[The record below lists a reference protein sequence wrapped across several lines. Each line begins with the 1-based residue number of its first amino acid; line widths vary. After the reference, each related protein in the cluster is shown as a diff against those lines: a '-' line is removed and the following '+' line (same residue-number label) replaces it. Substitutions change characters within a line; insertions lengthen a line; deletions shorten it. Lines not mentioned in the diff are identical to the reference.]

1 MTGLAWFIFITFL
14 VVFIQSCIYR
24 KWGLSKVEYSRYF
37 NKKAVFEDDFVE
49 MVEIIY
55 NKKLLPLPW
64 IRIESKIDANLE
76 FQRQANLDIKHEQFH
91 KSLFSLMPYTG
102 ITRRHKVKCKR
113 RGFYTLDSAAI
124 TCGDL
129 FGLQEISKTFQIDAN
144 LVVYPKILSM
154 EDILLP
160 SHSLQG
166 DVVVRRWIVEDPFI
180 ISGVREYNYGDPLNR
195 INWKATARTGQ
206 LQVRNNDFSAHPRI
220 LIYLN
225 VDISEDMW
233 EAVTDRERIEKGISY
248 AASIANYAI
257 SKGIDVGFGSNAH
270 IKGVE
275 EQSIRIRPAG
285 GEQQLLYL
293 LEVMAKMEIERD
305 VTFYTF
311 LEQDIQGVLTGY
323 DILLITCFI
332 SDRLETQINEL
343 RKNGNAVEVMLLN
356 EEGMLE
362 EGYLWAR

>member
-1 MTGLAWFIFITFL
+1 MQKDE
-14 VVFIQSCIYR
+14 V
-24 KWGLSKVEYSRYF
+24 
-37 NKKAVFEDDFVE
+37 
-49 MVEIIY
+49 
-55 NKKLLPLPW
+55 
-64 IRIESKIDANLE
+64 
-76 FQRQANLDIKHEQFH
+76 
-91 KSLFSLMPYTG
+91 
-102 ITRRHKVKCKR
+102 
-113 RGFYTLDSAAI
+113 YTLDSAAI

-248 AASIANYAI
+248 AASTGMQYLKVLMWIW
-257 SKGIDVGFGSNAH
+257 SNAH
-270 IKGVE
+270 IKGRRTINPYKTWE
-275 EQSIRIRPAG
+275 GKAIISFR
-285 GEQQLLYL
+285 
-293 LEVMAKMEIERD
+293 
-305 VTFYTF
+305 
-311 LEQDIQGVLTGY
+311 GY
-323 DILLITCFI
+323 G
-332 SDRLETQINEL
+332 
-343 RKNGNAVEVMLLN
+343 KNGD
-356 EEGMLE
+356 
-362 EGYLWAR
+362 